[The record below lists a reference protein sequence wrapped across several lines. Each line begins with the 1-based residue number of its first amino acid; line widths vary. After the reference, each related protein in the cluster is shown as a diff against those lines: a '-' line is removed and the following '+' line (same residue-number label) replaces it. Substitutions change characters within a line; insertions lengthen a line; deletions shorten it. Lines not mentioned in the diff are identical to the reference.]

1 MKKILLFTVF
11 SLVTGIC
18 NSQVNSF
25 QFSVD
30 KIEGGKDSLVHYQ
43 GMKVLIVIIPASVS
57 PAGDSLL
64 MSLDS
69 LGRSREGQL
78 KIIAVPPVEAGF
90 SQVNRD
96 DLYQWY
102 RAKLGAHIVVTDGI
116 YTRKISGSLQHPL
129 FKWLTDVAINKVFDI
144 DAEAAGY
151 KFFINSGGLLYGVL
165 LPHSRASGQAV
176 TRTLA
181 IQ

>member
-1 MKKILLFTVF
+1 MKNILMLFVF
-11 SLVTGIC
+11 CFNVAVGNGQVT
-18 NSQVNSF
+18 SF

-43 GMKVLIVIIPASVS
+43 GLKVLIVTLPASVS
-57 PAGDSLL
+57 SAGDTLL

-69 LGRSREGQL
+69 LGSAREGQL
-78 KIIAVPPVEAGF
+78 KIIAVPSIEAGF

-96 DLYQWY
+96 ELKQWY
-102 RAKLGAHIVVTDGI
+102 RSKLGAHIVVADGM
-116 YTRKISGSLQHPL
+116 YTRKLSGSLQHPL
-129 FKWLTDVAINKVFDI
+129 FKWMTDVAINKVFDI

-151 KFFINSGGLLYGVL
+151 KYFINSGGVLYGVL
-165 LPHSRASGQAV
+165 LPQSRVGGVAV

>member
-1 MKKILLFTVF
+1 MKKVFIFILI
-11 SLVTGIC
+11 SLIAIYGKA
-18 NSQVNSF
+18 QVNSF

-57 PAGDSLL
+57 PVGDSLL

-78 KIIAVPPVEAGF
+78 KIIAVPSVEAGF

-102 RAKLGAHIVVTDGI
+102 RSKLGTHIIVSNGM
-116 YTRKISGSLQHPL
+116 YTRKTSGSLQHPL

>member
-1 MKKILLFTVF
+1 MKKIVIFFVF
-11 SLVTGIC
+11 CFLAVVGNGQI
-18 NSQVNSF
+18 NSF

-43 GMKVLIVIIPASVS
+43 GMKVLIVTLPASVS
-57 PAGDSLL
+57 PAGDTLL

-69 LGRSREGQL
+69 LGMARVGQL
-78 KIIAVPPVEAGF
+78 KIIAVPSVEAGF

-96 DLYQWY
+96 ALKQWY
-102 RAKLGAHIVVTDGI
+102 RSKLGAHIVVTDGM
-116 YTRKISGSLQHPL
+116 YTRKMSGSLQHPL

-144 DAEAAGY
+144 DAESAGY
-151 KFFINSGGLLYGVL
+151 KYFINAGGVLYGVL
-165 LPHSRASGQAV
+165 LPHSRAGGLAV